1 MNPGRL
7 HDMVLCLDMRPYYH
21 DADGQPHVISRSRE
35 KSVLACDGD
44 GCSCTQDP
52 KQDLSSQGS
61 HEMNC

>member
-1 MNPGRL
+1 
-7 HDMVLCLDMRPYYH
+7 MVLCLDMRPYYH